1 MTEDLYTANDV
12 KRVREKLT
20 KEQNNKCK
28 ITSIEIPPKQHCL
41 DHAHDMDQFVRGV
54 AHRQANAALGK
65 VENLYVRY
73 LSYWYP
79 GKLSDFLRQCAA
91 YLEAHPDARYR
102 HNGWIKKIHTLFNS
116 LTEGQKESVLKQLN
130 RTGSNGKQR
139 KEEFKKAVLSR
150 DYSYEYLRELILTE
164 KKE

>member
-12 KRVREKLT
+12 KRVREKLY
-20 KEQNNKCK
+20 KEQGGLCK
-28 ITSIEIPPKQHCL
+28 LSNFPITPKEAVL
-41 DHAHDMDQFVRGV
+41 DHVHNDEQYVRGV
-54 AHRQANAALGK
+54 LHRQCNQMEGRFSNAWK
-65 VENLYVRY
+65 RY
-73 LSYWYP
+73 MAWWYP
-79 GKLSDFLRQCAA
+79 GKPSDFLRLLAT
-91 YLEAHPDARYR
+91 YLDEDVPADYR
-102 HNGWIKKIHTLFNS
+102 HNAWIKKIHTLFNS

-150 DYSYEYLRELILTE
+150 DYSYGYLRELILTE

>member
-91 YLEAHPDARYR
+91 YLEAHPDTRYR

-150 DYSYEYLRELILTE
+150 DYSYGYLRELILTE